1 MSSEQIIDVEKN
13 GRVQLSEL
21 VQEQLE
27 VVRQSQETF
36 KADSSRD
43 YLKSVKQNTSLMAS
57 KLHQKLPDK
66 EKMLNQMT

>member
-1 MSSEQIIDVEKN
+1 
-13 GRVQLSEL
+13 L

-43 YLKSVKQNTSLMAS
+43 YLKSVKLNTSLMAS
-57 KLHQKLPDK
+57 KLH
-66 EKMLNQMT
+66 